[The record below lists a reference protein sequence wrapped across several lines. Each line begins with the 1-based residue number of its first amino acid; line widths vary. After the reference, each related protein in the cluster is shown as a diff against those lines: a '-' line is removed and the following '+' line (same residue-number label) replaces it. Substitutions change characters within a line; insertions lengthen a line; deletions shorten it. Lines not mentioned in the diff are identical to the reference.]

1 MENIK
6 GKIEVAANVAIIVVA
21 VLLCVVLLKSYV
33 IPAPAARQS
42 VGGPAGTRG
51 IIKSGDAV
59 AVSGVD
65 WEKNGKTLLLVLST
79 TCHFCTQSGP
89 FYQRLVKEHGDAKLV
104 GLVPQSASEGQS
116 YLKGLGVEVDDVRQ
130 ASLGDLGVSGTPTL
144 ILVDG
149 KGVAA
154 DIWVGALS
162 PNRENEVVSRLS
174 TERASR

>member
-6 GKIEVAANVAIIVVA
+6 GKIEVAANLSIIVVGL
-21 VLLCVVLLKSYV
+21 LLCVVLVKSYV
-33 IPAPAARQS
+33 IPAPARQS
-42 VGGPAGTRG
+42 VGEPAGTRG

-104 GLVPQSASEGQS
+104 ALVPQSADEGQS

-149 KGVAA
+149 KGLAA
-154 DIWVGALS
+154 DVWVGALT

>member
-6 GKIEVAANVAIIVVA
+6 GKIEVAANLSIIVVGL
-21 VLLCVVLLKSYV
+21 LLCVVLVKSYV
-33 IPAPAARQS
+33 IPAPARQAA
-42 VGGPAGTRG
+42 GEPAGTRG
-51 IIKSGDAV
+51 IIKSGEAV
-59 AVSGVD
+59 ALSGVD
-65 WEKNGKTLLLVLST
+65 WEKNGKTLLMVLST

-89 FYQRLVKEHGDAKLV
+89 FYRRLVKEHGDAKLV
-104 GLVPQSASEGQS
+104 ALVPQSADEGQS

-144 ILVDG
+144 VLVDG

-154 DIWVGALS
+154 DVFWVGAPS

-174 TERASR
+174 TERAGS

>member
-1 MENIK
+1 MTNKLTK
-6 GKIEVAANVAIIVVA
+6 GLEVSANVAIIVVA
-21 VLLCVVLLKSYV
+21 VLLCVVLVKSYV
-33 IPAPAARQS
+33 IPAPTRQAA
-42 VGGPAGTRG
+42 GEPAGTRG
-51 IIKSGDAV
+51 IMKSGDAV

-65 WEKNGKTLLLVLST
+65 WEKNGKTLLMVLST

-104 GLVPQSASEGQS
+104 VLVPQSASEGQS
-116 YLKGLGVEVDDVRQ
+116 YLKELGVEVDDVRQ

-154 DIWVGALS
+154 DVWVGAMS
-162 PNRENEVVSRLS
+162 PNRENEVVNRLN